1 MNSFLFIIPRTPIQF
16 RTELREKLWNLTVQS
31 LLNQSYN
38 NWKALIIDDFNLIDG
53 KLIYINSPAIK
64 KGEKLQAALRI
75 IENWENKPDY
85 IIRFDDDDIISPSI
99 LDFLKD
105 KEFDVAADE
114 YHTFYEIKSGYFCQ
128 SKRPWLANSV
138 IHKYEHAKTIL
149 PDGRPLLDQD
159 HSKEWRHYYQNKNI
173 LQLSQKTPVYCRII
187 SPTSVTGKSDKNY
200 LKYVLSFGLWG
211 KNNYLIKYFG
221 QTSFFNIVKKLFKLK
236 VKINFA
242 YYFPR

>member
-85 IIRFDDDDIISPSI
+85 IIRFDDDDIIS
-99 LDFLKD
+99 
-105 KEFDVAADE
+105 
-114 YHTFYEIKSGYFCQ
+114 Q
-128 SKRPWLANSV
+128 
-138 IHKYEHAKTIL
+138 
-149 PDGRPLLDQD
+149 
-159 HSKEWRHYYQNKNI
+159 
-173 LQLSQKTPVYCRII
+173 
-187 SPTSVTGKSDKNY
+187 
-200 LKYVLSFGLWG
+200 
-211 KNNYLIKYFG
+211 
-221 QTSFFNIVKKLFKLK
+221 
-236 VKINFA
+236 
-242 YYFPR
+242 